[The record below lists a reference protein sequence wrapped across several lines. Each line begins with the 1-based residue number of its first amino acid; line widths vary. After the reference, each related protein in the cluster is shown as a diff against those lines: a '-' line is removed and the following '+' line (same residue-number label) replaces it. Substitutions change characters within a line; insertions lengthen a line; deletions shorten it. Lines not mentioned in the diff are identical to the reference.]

1 MPGWSGEALGQAGA
15 IYKRQWQADAKLAD
29 LENALTCYR
38 MGYARAGDERQL
50 YCGINAAF
58 ILDQLATVDQTERI
72 AAAPQAKE
80 FSRQARELRTEIA
93 AALKGRTTLDKWDW
107 ATLAEAHFG
116 LGDFDAAKAALQSYV
131 DAGPQGWERESTASQ
146 FAELGRLL
154 AFGLD
159 PDDPRGHAQQFA
171 HSSAADALRPLVPEG
186 AEALLRRA
194 YVGKVGLALSG
205 GGFRASLYH
214 IGVLAALAE
223 RDVLRGVE
231 VLSCVSGGLDPRR
244 LLLPARAPPA
254 PGQGRR
260 GDRAGRL
267 RRAGGGRR
275 PRLPRGGAAQP
286 ARADHRRRGRH
297 VEDGR
302 AVELL
307 AHRPDRRALP
317 GAHLPPRDPG
327 AAAGLAD
334 DRPVRH
340 PQGRRGRLLA
350 PLRQLAARGEGAGAG
365 AERHDA
371 QHRPQLAV
379 HGVVDGRAAGR
390 LGREHRRQSA
400 AAAHVLRR
408 RAAGLPRS
416 VAAAGAG
423 GRRVGLRPG
432 PLPARAP
439 RGALSRPGRRAGR
452 RRRPRQPGHGQPDRA
467 GVRRDARQRRERA
480 DGRAARAGPGAAERG
495 EPGVEHPGLPRARRP
510 TRRPAGAPAR
520 RVAAPADGRPPEE
533 GPARQAGGLG
543 RVPGALPAGPR
554 RAPGDAARAL
564 RDQRERA
571 AGARRT
577 SARTSTRS
585 RTSRPTR

>member
-1 MPGWSGEALGQAGA
+1 MPAPPSPPEGFDELSNSVAAALAEHRRDIAARLLIDGARRMLGSGWEPTRWEDLAKLLQANQQFGYARRLYRGAYEAPDAPADLKARIRTAYSLTIYKDLELPVSRRYARALEVLGEGGDMPGWSGEALGQAGA

-214 IGVLAALAE
+214 IGVLARARRAQRAAPRRGALV
-223 RDVLRGVE
+223 RVRR
-231 VLSCVSGGLDPRR
+231 LDRRR
-244 LLLPARAPPA
+244 LLLPARAPLEL
-254 PGQGRR
+254 Q
-260 GDRAGRL
+260 DRADEAITDGDYVELVEGVARDFFAACSTNL
-267 RRAGGGRR
+267 RVQDRRATW
-275 PRLPRGGAAQP
+275 PT
-286 ARADHRRRGRH
+286 RGRWS
-297 VEDGR
+297 R
-302 AVELL
+302 VELL
-307 AHRPDRRALP
+307 AHRPARRALR
-317 GAHLPPRDPG
+317 GALLPSATAIAEQPATGWRMTD
-327 AAAGLAD
+327 LF
-334 DRPVRH
+334 VT

-350 PLRQLAARGEGAGAG
+350 PLTRTGCARPRCRCSCSTRRRSTRATAGSSRRRGWAS
-365 AERHDA
+365 
-371 QHRPQLAV
+371 RPTVADEQ
-379 HGVVDGRAAGR
+379 
-390 LGREHRRQSA
+390 RRRRSA

-408 RAAGLPRS
+408 RAAGHAS
-416 VAAAGAG
+416 GAAARDG

-432 PLPARAP
+432 LFPPIAP
-439 RGALSRPGRRAGR
+439 RGRSIRDRESSSWSTAASTTTRAW
-452 RRRPRQPGHGQPDRA
+452 
-467 GVRRDARQRRERA
+467 
-480 DGRAARAGPGAAERG
+480 
-495 EPGVEHPGLPRARRP
+495 
-510 TRRPAGAPAR
+510 PA
-520 RVAAPADGRPPEE
+520 
-533 GPARQAGGLG
+533 
-543 RVPGALPAGPR
+543 
-554 RAPGDAARAL
+554 
-564 RDQRERA
+564 
-571 AGARRT
+571 
-577 SARTSTRS
+577 
-585 RTSRPTR
+585 